1 MLEASYSSSTS
12 CRWMVVFSRSNFTD
26 KEVQD
31 SPSSSCTSNRDDEP
45 FDDNGSGDSLE
56 RAPDSTMMSN
66 IGMLSI
72 VGEDVKFFSLEPDAP
87 SDQTSPN
94 VLCLRGAGEQMV

>member
-1 MLEASYSSSTS
+1 
-12 CRWMVVFSRSNFTD
+12 MVVFSRSNFTD
-26 KEVQD
+26 KEVQE